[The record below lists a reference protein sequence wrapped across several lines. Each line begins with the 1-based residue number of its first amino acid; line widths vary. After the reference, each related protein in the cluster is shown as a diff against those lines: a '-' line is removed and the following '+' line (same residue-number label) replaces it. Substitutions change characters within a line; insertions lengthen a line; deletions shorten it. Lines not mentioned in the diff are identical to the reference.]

1 MIKDYDVITQDI
13 QWTIM
18 SDSNIE
24 FQKVRQK
31 LYLWFHSMVS
41 GLPLFTWQ
49 KRRMTQTLYMV
60 EICNDV
66 TSSRFLT
73 QSLEEKDQCNGTFKP
88 YCCAD
93 QISEGATKKTPDEDP
108 KVEMEDS
115 PLIYKISDATPIHL
129 TLFFAMQV
137 S

>member
-1 MIKDYDVITQDI
+1 
-13 QWTIM
+13 
-18 SDSNIE
+18 
-24 FQKVRQK
+24 
-31 LYLWFHSMVS
+31 
-41 GLPLFTWQ
+41 
-49 KRRMTQTLYMV
+49 MV

-73 QSLEEKDQCNGTFKP
+73 QSLEEKDQYNGTFKP